1 MRWPASWQAGTA
13 RRVHGAFDLPDGTE
27 VEIGGKTGT
36 GDNRIEAYGARGKL
50 IGSRAKSRTA
60 TFVFYIG
67 DTHFGVLT
75 AFVTGASAEHFS
87 FTSALPVQIL
97 KSMAPQIASYL
108 DPTRPPRCAGETS
121 EPIMAETPAVQARA
135 SLPAVQTV
143 DVGPAAN

>member
-1 MRWPASWQAGTA
+1 
-13 RRVHGAFDLPDGTE
+13 VHGAFDLPDGTE

-36 GDNRIEAYGARGKL
+36 GDNRIEAYGAGGKL

-75 AFVTGASAEHFS
+75 AFVTGAGAEHFS

-108 DPTRPPRCAGETS
+108 DPTRPPRCAGTAS
-121 EPIMAETPAVQARA
+121 KAILAQTPAVPARSSLSAAQA
-135 SLPAVQTV
+135 AVA
-143 DVGPAAN
+143 GRAAN